1 MGFSENQVTVAELL
15 NNKEQFDG
23 QRITLN
29 VEVVGDLM
37 KRGDVYVV
45 NGLDETGAIGIW
57 LNGADAKK
65 ITKLGSYQSTGDMIR
80 VEGVYHYNCNEHGG
94 DTDIHA
100 ELVTLKE
107 PGFDVVRKVDKN
119 KKVAF
124 LSTTLML
131 LMMGS
136 YYYFGILKREQ

>member
-1 MGFSENQVTVAELL
+1 MGFAENQVTVAELL

-23 QRITLN
+23 QQITLN
-29 VEVVGDLM
+29 VEAIGDLM

-57 LNGADAKK
+57 LNEDDANE

-80 VEGVYHYNCNEHGG
+80 VEGIYHYNCNEHGG

-100 ELVTLKE
+100 ERLEREK

-119 KKVAF
+119 KKIAF
-124 LSTTLML
+124 LSTTLVL